1 MPVKGVEVERRGQ
14 VGWIILNDYQETVE
28 AGFREPEGFIPTP
41 TGITNALD
49 EFRYD
54 DSIRV
59 IVVTGR
65 NDGAFYRVSRRP
77 HYDVQQHADRL
88 NPVHSPHMR
97 QTAPARRSMTELLAL
112 IEKPV
117 IARLNGD
124 AIGLGQA
131 LLWGCDMVV
140 AWEGAVVADV
150 HTGQG
155 DVIDSDGEVR
165 GFPWAVTPG
174 DGAMAFLP
182 ASMTAVKLKEYM
194 FLSRTWGA
202 RQLAD
207 MNLINYAVPMEQLD
221 EVLNEIIEKLLA
233 RPAYVLAHTKKVCN
247 KQLVQQWNTAQDL
260 ASAYEMLNFSAHGLA
275 GEMDMGSGAG
285 S

>member
-1 MPVKGVEVERRGQ
+1 VVTVPVRGVEVQRRGE

-28 AGFREPEGFIPTP
+28 GGFREPEGFVPTA
-41 TGITNALD
+41 TGLVQALD

-54 DSIRV
+54 DGIRV
-59 IVVTGR
+59 IVITGA
-65 NDGAFYRVSRRP
+65 NDGAFYRVSRRT
-77 HYDVQQHADRL
+77 HYDVQAHADRL
-88 NPVHSPHMR
+88 NPVHSPWMR
-97 QTAPARRSMTELLAL
+97 HSMPARRNMTELLAL

-131 LLWGCDMVV
+131 LLWGCDLVV

-155 DVIDSDGEVR
+155 DVVDSAGEAR

-182 ASMTAVKLKEYM
+182 ASMTAVKLKEFM
-194 FLSRTWGA
+194 FLSRTWDA
-202 RQLAD
+202 KKLAD

-221 EVLNEIIEKLLA
+221 EVLDEIVEKLLA
-233 RPAYVLAHTKKVCN
+233 RPAYVLAHTKRVCN
-247 KQLVQQWNTAQDL
+247 KGIVAQWNNVQDL
-260 ASAYEMLNFSAHGLA
+260 ASAYEMLNFWQHGIA
-275 GEMDMGSGAG
+275 GEMDTS
-285 S
+285 

>member
-1 MPVKGVEVERRGQ
+1 MPVKGVEVERRGE

-28 AGFREPEGFIPTP
+28 AGFKDPEGFVPTP
-41 TGITNALD
+41 VGIPLALN

-54 DSIRV
+54 DKVRV
-59 IVVTGR
+59 IVITGK
-65 NDGAFYRVSRRP
+65 NDGAFYRVSRRT
-77 HYDVQQHADRL
+77 HYDVQLHADRL
-88 NPVHSPHMR
+88 NPVVSAHMR
-97 QTAPARRSMTELLAL
+97 KTSAARLDMMEILAL

-174 DGAMAFLP
+174 DGAMSNLP
-182 ASMTAVKLKEYM
+182 LSMTPVKLKEFLM
-194 FLSRTWGA
+194 LSRTWGA
-202 RQLAD
+202 KELTD
-207 MNLINYAVPMEQLD
+207 MNLFNYCVPMDQLD
-221 EVLNEIIEKLLA
+221 VVLDEIVEKLLA
-233 RPAYVLAHTKKVCN
+233 RPSYVLAHTKKVIN
-247 KQLVQQWNTAQDL
+247 KRAVEQWNRAQDL
-260 ASAYEMLNFSAHGLA
+260 ASAYEMLNFWAHGSA
-275 GEMDMGSGAG
+275 GEMNME
-285 S
+285 

>member
-1 MPVKGVEVERRGQ
+1 MPVKGVEIERRGE

-28 AGFREPEGFIPTP
+28 AGFKDPVGFVPTP
-41 TGITNALD
+41 TGIPLAL
-49 EFRYD
+49 EELRYD

-59 IVVTGR
+59 IVITGR
-65 NDGAFYRVSRRP
+65 NDGAFYRVSRRT
-77 HYDVQQHADRL
+77 HYDVQMHADRL
-88 NPVHSPHMR
+88 NPVKSAHMR
-97 QTAPARRSMTELLAL
+97 QTASARKSMMEILAF

-174 DGAMAFLP
+174 DGAMANLP
-182 ASMTAVKLKEYM
+182 LSMTMVKLKEFLM
-194 FLSRTWGA
+194 LSRTWSA
-202 RQLAD
+202 KQLYEMD
-207 MNLINYAVPMEQLD
+207 LVNYCVPMDQLD
-221 EVLNEIIEKLLA
+221 TVLDEIVEKLLA
-233 RPAYVLAHTKKVCN
+233 RPSYVLAHTKRVIN
-247 KQLVQQWNTAQDL
+247 KRAVEQLNRAQDL
-260 ASAYEMLNFSAHGLA
+260 ASAYEMLNFWAHGSA
-275 GEMDMGSGAG
+275 GEMDME
-285 S
+285 

>member
-28 AGFREPEGFIPTP
+28 AGFREPEGFVPTP
-41 TGITNALD
+41 VGITTALD
-49 EFRYD
+49 EFRWD

-59 IVVTGR
+59 IVVTGA

-88 NPVHSPHMR
+88 NPVHSPYMR
-97 QTAPARRSMTELLAL
+97 QTTGPRRSMTELLAL

-140 AWEGAVVADV
+140 AWDGAVVADV

-155 DVIDSDGEVR
+155 DVIDSAGEVR

-194 FLSRTWGA
+194 FLSRAWNA
-202 RQLAD
+202 KQLAEMD
-207 MNLINYAVPMEQLD
+207 LINYAVPMEQLD
-221 EVLNEIIEKLLA
+221 EVLDEIIEKLLA

-247 KQLVQQWNTAQDL
+247 KQLVQQWNSAQDL
-260 ASAYEMLNFSAHGLA
+260 ASAYEMLNFWAHGIA
-275 GEMDMGSGAG
+275 GEMDME
-285 S
+285 